1 MQPGSDILVHGNE
14 CSIGCIAM
22 GDPVSEELFVAAY
35 DTVDRNLPLIIAP
48 VDFRTTVAPAGSAN
62 DPVWLPELYGQIK
75 TALEELPA
83 S

>member
-1 MQPGSDILVHGNE
+1 MNYPNPTDWAHAKEDGREQPGSDILVHGNE

-48 VDFRTTVAPAGSAN
+48 VDFRTAAARPA
-62 DPVWLPELYGQIK
+62 V
-75 TALEELPA
+75 
-83 S
+83 